1 MSKKKERPSWFKMFL
16 HQKALI
22 DAVPDEDAGKALK
35 GSLQY
40 FETGDLPA
48 LDGLA
53 AVVFASIKP
62 YIDEAVED
70 FEKTR
75 EKNRSNAMKRW
86 GRMPE
91 DASGSHWMPTDAK
104 DAEAEAEAEAER
116 KAVKAS
122 RPRFVPPTVEQVT
135 EYVRQRGSRV
145 DPQGFIDFYAS
156 KGWKVGKT
164 PMKDWKAACRN
175 AEHWERWDRK
185 SVDTRNQVKTDA
197 DYEKSAEEAF
207 LACKT

>member
-1 MSKKKERPSWFKMFL
+1 
-16 HQKALI
+16 
-22 DAVPDEDAGKALK
+22 
-35 GSLQY
+35 
-40 FETGDLPA
+40 
-48 LDGLA
+48 
-53 AVVFASIKP
+53 
-62 YIDEAVED
+62 
-70 FEKTR
+70 
-75 EKNRSNAMKRW
+75 MKRW

-104 DAEAEAEAEAER
+104 DAEADAEAEAEAEAEGEDAGEGTGEGES
-116 KAVKAS
+116 KAAKAP
-122 RPRFVPPTVEQVT
+122 RQRFVPPTVEQVA
-135 EYVRQRGSRV
+135 EYVKQRGSRV
-145 DPQGFIDFYAS
+145 EPQGFIDFYAS

-185 SVDTRNQVKTDA
+185 PVDTRNQVKTAA